1 MNSLDFINDWMRF
14 RPQSASAA
22 EVALAEAVPTVV
34 DTGSVLDAGLLN
46 SAAGDTG
53 AGYVITS
60 DHGLISAIGGYIIVA
75 MGLLGVGFLILA
87 IYAGILW
94 MTARGEPK
102 DVKKAKDILTAAVV
116 GLIIT
121 ASAYSLTEFVI
132 WNANQGL
139 WAGNS

>member
-1 MNSLDFINDWMRF
+1 MRLIDQLLGGIQKTAF
-14 RPQSASAA
+14 A
-22 EVALAEAVPTVV
+22 AVPADAAVAAAPV
-34 DTGSVLDAGLLN
+34 ASPSSVLDAGLLN

-53 AGYVITS
+53 AGYVTTS
-60 DHGLISAIGGYIIVA
+60 DNGLISAIGGYITVA

-102 DVKKAKDILTAAVV
+102 DVKKAKDILTTAVV

-121 ASAYSLTEFVI
+121 VSAYSLTKFVI
-132 WNANQGL
+132 WNALMSSLG
-139 WAGNS
+139 STT